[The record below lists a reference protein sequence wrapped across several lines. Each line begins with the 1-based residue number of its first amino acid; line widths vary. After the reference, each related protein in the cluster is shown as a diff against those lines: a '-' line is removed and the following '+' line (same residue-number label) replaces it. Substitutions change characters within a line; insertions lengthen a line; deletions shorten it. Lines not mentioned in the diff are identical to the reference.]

1 MLDLSGRTAEA
12 LAVVRA
18 ALPAARAHAE
28 PSSYDTFLEIQ
39 HAYELLRLGRTADAA
54 AELPDRIPGDS
65 IGTTSMFLYAMRAQ
79 IAVLHGDPF
88 KKQMFALRLK
98 MPDGDRIAA
107 HWHTQDEQL
116 TILSGTFMLAM
127 GDTQAEPHA
136 LEAGAYHFL
145 PGKMHHSASAKGE
158 VVLELHGM
166 GPFDIHYVNP
176 ADNPAKA
183 AAAASSK

>member
-1 MLDLSGRTAEA
+1 MKTMIRTGAACAALLSFAA
-12 LAVVRA
+12 LAHDAHEKGAKAKATSAKKAETISA
-18 ALPAARAHAE
+18 AEVKWGPAPPVLPA
-28 PSSYDTFLEIQ
+28 
-39 HAYELLRLGRTADAA
+39 G
-54 AELPDRIPGDS
+54 
-65 IGTTSMFLYAMRAQ
+65 AQ

-98 MPDGDRIAA
+98 MPDGYRIAA

-176 ADNPAKA
+176 ADNPAKG